1 MRVTHLRVIGGS
13 LGGRTLDLAVWLK
26 PSPAAVPSATENN
39 EHNDEDEEKCMV
51 HYVPLWESPGMRG
64 RGLRSYLRSTGGAA
78 IRI

>member
-51 HYVPLWESPGMRG
+51 HYVPL
-64 RGLRSYLRSTGGAA
+64 
-78 IRI
+78 